1 MERLEDILRKDYM
14 VFWLEDLLWFS
25 NNPTI
30 TMDALKNCVKQG
42 LKVILFHHE
51 QIDLLQDK
59 DHKMVIELKE
69 LISQNKNICVLAQG
83 SNKDFPFHHIEQNDF
98 WIDVMNKNID
108 VQEFY
113 HGGMKAKDFLFL
125 TGRGTANRDLLC
137 RNLEK
142 EGCLENSLYTYNRGN
157 GVERH
162 LPEEYE
168 HPDFHDVEW
177 KKQNFFHT
185 PACWE
190 IVPQQFT
197 NTKYSIVAETVER
210 NNVYCLSEKIF
221 KPIIAGHIFVA
232 FAGAGYL
239 AYLRSFGFKT
249 FSDLIDE
256 SYDEEVD
263 PTLRIQEI
271 VALCK
276 RLKQM
281 NHARLYEE
289 ARPILKH
296 NRELFF
302 DKHYLESLNI
312 ETLRQIEKHF
322 GSKK

>member
-1 MERLEDILRKDYM
+1 MGR
-14 VFWLEDLLWFS
+14 
-25 NNPTI
+25 NPDI
-30 TMDALKNCVKQG
+30 TMDALKNCLKQD
-42 LKVILFHHE
+42 LKIILFHHE
-51 QIDLLQDK
+51 QIDLLYEK
-59 DHKMVIELKE
+59 DNQMVFELQELVSQHKD
-69 LISQNKNICVLAQG
+69 NICVLAHGQ
-83 SNKDFPFHHIEQNDF
+83 NKEFPFPYIEQNDF
-98 WIDVMNKNID
+98 WVDVMNKNVN
-108 VQEFY
+108 VQEFN

-137 RNLEK
+137 RTLEK
-142 EGCLENSLYTYNRGN
+142 AGCLENSLYTYNRGN

-162 LPEEYE
+162 LPKEYE

-190 IVPQQFT
+190 IVPQQFS

-263 PTLRIQEI
+263 TTLRIQRI

-276 RLKQM
+276 RLQQM
-281 NHARLYEE
+281 EHAELYEK

-302 DKHYLESLNI
+302 DTQHLESLNI
-312 ETLRQIEKHF
+312 KTLRQIEEYF
-322 GSKK
+322 AS